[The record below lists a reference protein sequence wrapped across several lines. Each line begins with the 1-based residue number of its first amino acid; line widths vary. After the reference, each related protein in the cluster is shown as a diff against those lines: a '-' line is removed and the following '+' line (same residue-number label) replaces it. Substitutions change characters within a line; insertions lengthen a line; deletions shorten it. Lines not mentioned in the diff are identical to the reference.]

1 MYHLFVFLFVFLYFF
16 SVQTII
22 SFILVYYLQ
31 THVLLY
37 VHFNLLTRLYIY
49 FFDYFSIF
57 SNLSLSLT
65 VLTPYL
71 QHIDY
76 SYYQFQPFPRVLHFS
91 YSIFKST
98 ISSISTSNIFLY
110 FISFSFSFLISVK
123 KSITLTEVVRDLSSR
138 FSTLRRREILT
149 RARDLLLSDY
159 HNTMLAA
166 GDGMYLHFYCP
177 FLFSHFLSFPSS
189 AIIFCLTWICD
200 AS

>member
-1 MYHLFVFLFVFLYFF
+1 MHHLFVYLFVFLYSLFR
-16 SVQTII
+16 II
-22 SFILVYYLQ
+22 SFVLVYHLLTYI
-31 THVLLY
+31 LLY
-37 VHFNLLTRLYIY
+37 VHFNLLTHLYIY
-49 FFDYFSIF
+49 FFDYISIF
-57 SNLSLSLT
+57 SNLFLSPT

-71 QHIDY
+71 QHIDH

-91 YSIFKST
+91 YSIFKTT
-98 ISSISTSNIFLY
+98 ISTISTSNIFLY
-110 FISFSFSFLISVK
+110 FISFSFSFLFSVK

-177 FLFSHFLSFPSS
+177 FLLRHFLSFPSS

>member
-1 MYHLFVFLFVFLYFF
+1 MHHLFVYLFVFLYSLFR
-16 SVQTII
+16 II
-22 SFILVYYLQ
+22 SFVLVYHLLTY
-31 THVLLY
+31 VLLY
-37 VHFNLLTRLYIY
+37 VHFNLLTHLYIF
-49 FFDYFSIF
+49 FFDNFSIF
-57 SNLSLSLT
+57 SNLSLSPT

-110 FISFSFSFLISVK
+110 FISFSFSFLFSVK

-177 FLFSHFLSFPSS
+177 FLFRHFLSFPSS